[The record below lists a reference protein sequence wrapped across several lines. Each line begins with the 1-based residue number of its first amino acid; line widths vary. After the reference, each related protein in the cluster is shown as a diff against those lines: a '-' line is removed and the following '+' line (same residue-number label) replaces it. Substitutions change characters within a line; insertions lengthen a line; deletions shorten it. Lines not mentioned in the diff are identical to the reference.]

1 MNKKLLFVITQGV
14 VGGAQK
20 NVFDLASSFKDSYE
34 VLVAIGGEVN
44 SDLANKLEDQKIKTH
59 HLKFLGRDINILDD
73 FLAFFEILKLYKKEK
88 PDIIHLHSSK
98 IGLFGAIAGFVYKLG
113 TKHKPKIIFT
123 AHGWIFKEDMSN
135 KKRFVAIFLAWLAA
149 KFQDKII
156 CVSEDDFNKAVKYK
170 IAPTRKL
177 FIIHN
182 AIKNENF
189 LTKEKARVEISKI
202 VGKELKEDYFV
213 VTNLGRLYA
222 NKGLNYLIKA
232 IQEIK
237 DRLQTSSYKLQD
249 LKLVIFGDG
258 PEREALERQVT
269 SDKLQNCV
277 FLVGDKS
284 NVSQYLKAFDAMVLS
299 SVKEGFPYALLEAGM
314 AGVPVVA
321 TNVGGIGEIIKDGE
335 TGILIESKDIKAL
348 TEAILKIN
356 NDKEFSEKISNN
368 LNKTIFKDFSFEN
381 LIEKTGWI
389 YKA

>member
-149 KFQDKII
+149 KFQNKII
-156 CVSEDDFNKAVKYK
+156 CVSEDDFNKAIKHR

-177 FIIHN
+177 FVIHN
-182 AIKNENF
+182 AINKENF
-189 LTKEKARVEISKI
+189 LGRVLAREEIDKMI
-202 VGKELKEDYFV
+202 GRELSDDDFV
-213 VTNLGRLYA
+213 ITNLGRLYT
-222 NKGLNYLIKA
+222 NKGLNYLIDA
-232 IQEIK
+232 VK
-237 DRLQTSSYKLQD
+237 DLEKKLQD
-249 LKLVIFGDG
+249 FKLVIFGDG
-258 PEREALERQVT
+258 PEKASLKSQIT
-269 SDKLQNCV
+269 NHKLQDRI

-321 TNVGGIGEIIKDGE
+321 TNVGGIGEIIRDSE

-368 LNKTIFKDFSFEN
+368 LNKTIFRDFSFEN
-381 LIEKTGWI
+381 LIEKIGWI